1 MPERGSRLFRR
12 QAERAALGSGKCEHE
27 ATSALRDSARKGWNS
42 LRSTPGRVDALQSRV
57 TLARHMAQVHIRIV
71 AALAALSVLT
81 VTVLGAIYMY
91 RENIKPEQERKKEV
105 RNLLKQPGP
114 KADPGRKIHDQAM
127 ELIRRREMDAA
138 REKLTEII
146 EVYRDSERYA
156 PARLVL
162 GEMNMD
168 RLFARTPMP
177 GKLEYTVT
185 SKDRLNA
192 LAAKFRTTISYIQ
205 RVNNLLGSVIHPGDR
220 LVVYPLEF
228 EVEVDLEGKRL
239 TVLKD
244 GRFFKDY
251 TIVSHHL
258 PFPNLSKETT
268 IGEISGWVND
278 KKVRPDSDQYSAA
291 QKRLQTAG
299 RGSRNG
305 VIFCPE
311 PPPPPA
317 EGAQPSPP
325 GIYLSAED
333 MQELSTILRPGIP
346 LRFLKSSKSSS

>member
-1 MPERGSRLFRR
+1 
-12 QAERAALGSGKCEHE
+12 
-27 ATSALRDSARKGWNS
+27 
-42 LRSTPGRVDALQSRV
+42 
-57 TLARHMAQVHIRIV
+57 MAQVHIRIV

-91 RENIKPEQERKKEV
+91 RENIRPEQDRKKEV
-105 RNLLKQPGP
+105 SKLLKQPGP

-156 PARLVL
+156 PARSVL

-185 SKDRLNA
+185 SKDRLNT
-192 LAAKFRTTISYIQ
+192 LAAKFRTSISYIQ

-244 GRFFKDY
+244 GKFFKDY

-268 IGEISGWVND
+268 IGDISGWLHD
-278 KKVRPDSDQYSAA
+278 KKVRPDSDQYAA
-291 QKRLQTAG
+291 ATKRLQTAG
-299 RGSRNG
+299 RGTRSG
-305 VIFCPE
+305 VLFCPE
-311 PPPPPA
+311 PPPPA
-317 EGAQPSPP
+317 AGAQPSPA
-325 GIYLSAED
+325 GIYLAAED

-346 LRFLKSSKSSS
+346 LRFLKASKSSS

>member
-1 MPERGSRLFRR
+1 
-12 QAERAALGSGKCEHE
+12 
-27 ATSALRDSARKGWNS
+27 
-42 LRSTPGRVDALQSRV
+42 
-57 TLARHMAQVHIRIV
+57 MAQVHIRIV
-71 AALAALSVLT
+71 AALVALSVLT

-105 RNLLKQPGP
+105 SNLLKQQGP
-114 KADPGRKIHDQAM
+114 KADPGKKIHDQAM

-146 EVYRDSERYA
+146 DVYRDSERYA
-156 PARLVL
+156 PARAVL

-177 GKLEYTVT
+177 GKLEYTVS

-192 LAAKFRTTISYIQ
+192 LAAKFRTTVSYIQ
-205 RVNNLLGSVIHPGDR
+205 RVNNLLGTVIHPGDR

-228 EVEVDLEGKRL
+228 EVEVDLENKRL

-251 TIVSHHL
+251 SIAGHHL

-268 IGEISGWVND
+268 ISEVSGWLND
-278 KKVRPDSDQYSAA
+278 KKLRPDSDQYPGAP
-291 QKRLQTAG
+291 KRLQTAG
-299 RGSRNG
+299 RGSRSG
-305 VIFCPE
+305 IIFCPE
-311 PPPPPA
+311 PPPPA
-317 EGAQPSPP
+317 EGAQPSPA
-325 GIYLSAED
+325 GIYLSAAD

-346 LRFLKSSKSSS
+346 LRFLKASKPTS